1 MEFFDN
7 EDNCIT
13 TPNKDQADQDGDGIG
28 DVCDTDNA
36 LPELKNNTITFAEQ
50 PENGK
55 IIGTVR
61 VSDPYGE
68 TLTFTIDDNTFDGVT
83 SNTPATGQIT
93 AVEGQALTME
103 AFDGVT
109 LPIIVSDGT
118 NSVRVSVTLKLLPT
132 PEPPVITMLL

>member
-1 MEFFDN
+1 MHFQSF
-7 EDNCIT
+7 
-13 TPNKDQADQDGDGIG
+13 
-28 DVCDTDNA
+28 
-36 LPELKNNTITFAEQ
+36 KNNTITFAEQ

-61 VSDPYGE
+61 ASDPDGE
-68 TLTFTIDDNTFDGVT
+68 ILTFTIDDNTFDGILQID
-83 SNTPATGQIT
+83 PATGQIT

-103 AFDGVT
+103 AYDGVT

-132 PEPPVITMLL
+132 PEPPVINVVTFDYLKMHQLEH